1 MHTMSKTL
9 NYSKWDNIEISDDDD
24 DCHPNID
31 RESWFR
37 MKHRSRVEREER
49 IEDDKKKIS
58 NENSMA
64 TMRMNEI
71 KKTMERISNKSDNSS
86 DDDELEDKDGLE
98 AELDSLEKANR
109 LRQHKL
115 DEYERNKKWNVDNMC
130 HVVEERTVIN
140 PKAKENKF
148 TAKGFALP
156 DTSEAKEDTKKW
168 RENSETETS
177 KVNLTNSISK
187 ISTSKTIIGGPDPP
201 IPSFNTKKSDE
212 IAILSYHDFT
222 EKYAD
227 LCEDFMVCSTL
238 DKSQKFLIQN
248 GHILLQENACNYLL
262 LAALEDE
269 MNGFRAKM
277 KATARQSQII
287 SNITELASML
297 KSHPGN
303 VILPFF
309 HRLKEKHHLQEFLN
323 GVNDFVEKLI
333 KRAVVKRQEMDE
345 EKKNHELKEEGNDVT
360 EEAVDLSTI
369 PKEERLGPGGLD
381 PVEVF
386 ENLPVTMQKAFESRD
401 TEQLKKALLNMEPKD
416 AEMYMNKCVA
426 SGLWNEKKTE

>member
-1 MHTMSKTL
+1 MSINL

-49 IEDDKKKIS
+49 IEFDKKKII

-64 TMRMNEI
+64 IRRINEI
-71 KKTMERISNKSDNSS
+71 KKTMQQMANKGEKCT
-86 DDDELEDKDGLE
+86 DDDEQEDEDGLQ
-98 AELDSLEKANR
+98 AELDSLQKANA

-115 DEYERNKKWNVDNMC
+115 DEYERNKKWNVDNIC
-130 HVVEERTVIN
+130 HVVDERTLVN

-156 DTSEAKEDTKKW
+156 DTSDAKENHQMCLET
-168 RENSETETS
+168 SELETS
-177 KVNLTNSISK
+177 KD
-187 ISTSKTIIGGPDPP
+187 ISTEPKSSMNASQCPSRVSESPF
-201 IPSFNTKKSDE
+201 PSFNPKKSDE

-222 EKYAD
+222 EKYAN

-238 DKSQKFLIQN
+238 EKSQKFLIQN

-269 MNGFRAKM
+269 MNGFREKM
-277 KATARQSQII
+277 KVTARQSQII

-303 VILPFF
+303 VIMPFF
-309 HRLKEKHHLQEFLN
+309 HRLKERNHLEEFLK
-323 GVNDFVEKLI
+323 GVNDFIEKLI
-333 KRAVVKRQEMDE
+333 KRAVDKRKEMHE
-345 EKKNHELKEEGNDVT
+345 EKNNNNLETSKNDIMA
-360 EEAVDLSTI
+360 EAVDLSTI

-386 ENLPVTMQKAFESRD
+386 ENLPPSMQRAFENRN
-401 TEQLKKALLNMEPKD
+401 TEQLKNALLDMEPKD
-416 AEMYMNKCVA
+416 AEMYMNKCVS
-426 SGLWNEKKTE
+426 SGLWNEKKIE